1 MRRGN
6 GERASLKY
14 LSPLIK
20 YLGRNKALLLV
31 SIIFAIIGTLF
42 TIIGPRFVSKIADL
56 ITAGFTGDIDLKAVV
71 RIGTLMIVMYSLA
84 WIFSFFQHFAMN
96 SVTQRTAYGLRKDIC
111 RKINILP
118 LKYFDN
124 HLIGDILSRIVNDID
139 TIAMAMNQSV
149 GNLFS
154 SGTQFIVF

>member
-31 SIIFAIIGTLF
+31 SIIFAVIGTLF

-71 RIGTLMIVMYSLA
+71 RIGILMIVLYSLA
-84 WIFSFFQHFAMN
+84 WIFSFFHRSA
-96 SVTQRTAYGLRKDIC
+96 RKYTP
-111 RKINILP
+111 R
-118 LKYFDN
+118 Y
-124 HLIGDILSRIVNDID
+124 R
-139 TIAMAMNQSV
+139 
-149 GNLFS
+149 
-154 SGTQFIVF
+154 SGSGKEPG